1 MDKEHNHGVGCT
13 CGECHD
19 HNHGEENRKLK
30 IAQIVIAAIIYA
42 LGMVADNVEVVGEI
56 IPPLYI
62 FLVGYLI
69 VGLPVVYSA
78 LKNIFKGNF
87 FDENFLMS
95 LATICAFFVN
105 EYSEAVM
112 VMLLYQVGELLQDM
126 AVDNSHK
133 SIKGLLDMKEIIV
146 HRIASNGEIE
156 DIEIEK
162 ANIGDVFLVKPGER
176 IALDGKIV
184 EGETTLDMSPLSGES
199 LPVEKHKDD
208 GVLSGSIN
216 INGIIKVKVEKVYN
230 ESTVNKILEC
240 IESATVSKT
249 QSERFVTKF
258 AKIYTPIV
266 VVAAVLLVVI
276 PTILGYPFSD
286 WLYRAC
292 TLLVVSCPCALVISI
307 PLTFFIGI
315 GVSSKKGILMKGS
328 NYLELLDKM
337 DTILFDK
344 TGTLTKGK
352 LSISKV
358 VAANQNEIIDT
369 AAIVESYSNHPI
381 AEAIKKSSKEDVA
394 KHKIEDY
401 KEVAGEGIEAKVD
414 GNLIKVGK
422 WAYVSNNSADS
433 SDEIGSIVHVSK
445 NGNYLGYIVVS
456 DTVKDDAALAMT
468 ELKSKGIKTVMVSGD
483 NAKNAHSVGD
493 KIGID
498 QIHSDLLPNQK
509 VEVLDDY
516 LNKRKGEGKVGFVGD
531 GINDAPVIAKSDIG
545 IAMGGLGSE
554 AAIEVSDVVVM
565 NDSLTSL
572 INAKD
577 ISKKTVRIVRQ
588 NIVMVV
594 VIKVVAM
601 ILGAF
606 GELPMWAAVIS
617 DVGVC
622 LLAILNSLR
631 LFKYAK

>member
-422 WAYVSNNSADS
+422 GAYVSNNSADS